1 VFTGFRWPKQRYN
14 LGKIGVLGCFM
25 KSRRITALLV
35 LLPLLTILVSAGDS
49 QQAPKISKQTRL
61 ELEHLFNAELVYVRT
76 PFPMGKDGLKVKNGV
91 VTPNGSEL
99 QQKLAMWGPACK
111 PGDAARISNVVF
123 KDNFIHVE
131 INGGPIKKQKW
142 YEHISV
148 GGADGSSA
156 PLAPS
161 DSTAN
166 ARGSFVDL
174 YFDNYV
180 PEMTGQD
187 LKQLLRPVLD
197 FEAKSREEAY
207 LETVPPKVKD
217 AIQNH
222 QVLVGMNHEMVTYS
236 KGRPP
241 KKIREHDGEVEYEE
255 WIYGEPPQDVEFVR
269 FIGDEVVRLETMK
282 VDGQKVVKTEKELE
296 TEPAPKVAKKDDVRP
311 ATAPT
316 LHRAG
321 ENPENGPERQNDPGG
336 VVLPPAGQSDP
347 TNPTPGAP
355 PPNFSPAPAR

>member
-1 VFTGFRWPKQRYN
+1 
-14 LGKIGVLGCFM
+14 M
-25 KSRRITALLV
+25 KSRRITVLLV
-35 LLPLLTILVSAGDS
+35 LVPLLTIVASAGDS

-61 ELEHLFNAELVYVRT
+61 ELAHLFNAELVYVRT
-76 PFPMGKDGLKVKNGV
+76 PFPMGKEGLRIKAGV
-91 VTPNGSEL
+91 VTPSGPEL
-99 QQKLAMWGPACK
+99 QQKLVMWGPACK

-131 INGGPIKKQKW
+131 INGGPIKKEKW
-142 YEHISV
+142 YQRISV
-148 GGADGSSA
+148 GGADGSSV

-161 DSTAN
+161 DSNAN
-166 ARGSFVDL
+166 ARGSFVDI

-187 LKQLLRPVLD
+187 FKQLLRPALD

-207 LETVPPKVKD
+207 LDTVSPNVKD

-222 QVLVGMNHEMVTYS
+222 RVLVGMNHEMVTYS

-241 KKIREHDGEVEYEE
+241 KKVREHDGEAEYEE

-269 FIGDEVVRLETMK
+269 FMGDEVVRLEVMK
-282 VDGQKVVKTEKELE
+282 VDGQKVVKTEKEIE
-296 TEPAPKVAKKDDVRP
+296 TEPAAPKVAKRDDVRP
-311 ATAPT
+311 ANAPT
-316 LHRAG
+316 LHRPG
-321 ENPENGPERQNDPGG
+321 ENPDSAPKDNDTVRVPVILPPGG
-336 VVLPPAGQSDP
+336 QPDP

-355 PPNFSPAPAR
+355 PPNFFPVPVR